1 MSFCSKCGAKIADGS
16 KFCPSCGNA
25 TEAPVAPQQPT
36 PAPQQAAPTTP
47 PPPSPAPTATEGG
60 FDAKDIEQ
68 NKVMAIL
75 SYLGILVLI
84 PILGAKESP
93 YARYHANQG
102 LILCI
107 AAILYSIAY
116 SILSTIILAISW
128 RLYWLVSILGFAGLV
143 FAVLCVLGIIN
154 AANGQAKELPVIGK
168 YRILK

>member
-25 TEAPVAPQQPT
+25 IEPTVAAQPN
-36 PAPQQAAPTTP
+36 APQQAPASPATSPTSAPTP
-47 PPPSPAPTATEGG
+47 VAESG

-93 YARYHANQG
+93 YARFHANQG

-116 SILSTIILAISW
+116 SILSSIILAISW

-154 AANGQAKELPVIGK
+154 AANGQAKELPFIGK

>member
-1 MSFCSKCGAKIADGS
+1 MSFCSKCGTRIADGS

-25 TEAPVAPQQPT
+25 TESPVAAQPS
-36 PAPQQAAPTTP
+36 APQQAPVTPTAPSAPTP
-47 PPPSPAPTATEGG
+47 PPAVEGG

-68 NKVMAIL
+68 NKKMAIL
-75 SYLGILVLI
+75 AYLGILVLI

-107 AAILYSIAY
+107 AAILYSVAY
-116 SILSTIILAISW
+116 SILSSIILAISW

-143 FAVLCVLGIIN
+143 FAVLCILGIIN
-154 AANGQAKELPVIGK
+154 AANGQAKELPFIGK